1 MILLANSDN
10 QTPHTYT
17 QTMFFFPWVPF
28 MKSILQIQH
37 HSNLNINK
45 NGKDYRCSFSE
56 VERGCAPPTL
66 NHGIETKVG
75 IKTNA
80 LCFVFDIINVR
91 FIDITTSSPIN
102 VIYAQMSTGLNGE
115 KDITTY
121 LCNKDYC
128 NSGDP
133 NVIAIFSSTLLY
145 HH

>member
-1 MILLANSDN
+1 M
-10 QTPHTYT
+10 
-17 QTMFFFPWVPF
+17 
-28 MKSILQIQH
+28 
-37 HSNLNINK
+37 
-45 NGKDYRCSFSE
+45 
-56 VERGCAPPTL
+56 ERGCAPPTL

-133 NVIAIFSSTLLY
+133 NVIAIFSSTTLY